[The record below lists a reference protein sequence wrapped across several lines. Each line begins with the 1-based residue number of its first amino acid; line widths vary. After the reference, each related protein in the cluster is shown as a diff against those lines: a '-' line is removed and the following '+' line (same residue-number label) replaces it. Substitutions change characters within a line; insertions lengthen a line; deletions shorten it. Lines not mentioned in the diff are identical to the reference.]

1 MDSVKPRQLLGV
13 FDATM
18 IVMGGIVGSG
28 IFINPYVVALR
39 VHTPFLIL
47 GVWLLGGGLALLGA
61 FIWAELASR
70 LPGAGGQYLYLR
82 EAYHPSVAFIYGW
95 VLLLVTQTGGMAAV
109 AVTFSRYYREIT
121 GLSAGDGP
129 IAAATLL
136 GLTAIN
142 CFGVRAGSN
151 VQSVLM
157 LLKAAAIAAMVV
169 VGMHWGGGTVHALP
183 LLDRPVSLGLG
194 SAIGAAMIP
203 VAFAYGGWQT
213 ASFVAGEMRDPRR
226 DLSRG
231 LVIGVIGVVVLYLAV
246 NFVCLRVLG
255 PDGLAAT
262 RIPASAVMRAALGE
276 RGAQWIAFG
285 IAISTLGLSEPGNS
299 DRAAGVLR
307 HGPRRPL
314 LQECRLAFSP
324 HRRSGC
330 GHRAARR
337 DRHCDRALRTLR
349 ADLELRDLR
358 GFHFLRLDG
367 GVAVCIQA
375 KGCGFTREAVS
386 GSGPSLHYRAFRA
399 GLCRHRDHHR
409 RDLPGE
415 FCHRPGH
422 SAGRLPG
429 IFVLEPQGAAKSSGA
444 EPMRHRHSD
453 YMLWAKTQ
461 GRAKY
466 NLATSGVGFVSPA

>member
-109 AVTFSRYYREIT
+109 AVTFGRYYREIS

-129 IAAATLL
+129 IAAVTLL

-157 LLKAAAIAAMVV
+157 LLKAAAIAAMVG
-169 VGMHWGGGTVHALP
+169 VGMFWGGGSVHALP

-194 SAIGAAMIP
+194 SAIGAAMI
-203 VAFAYGGWQT
+203 
-213 ASFVAGEMRDPRR
+213 
-226 DLSRG
+226 
-231 LVIGVIGVVVLYLAV
+231 
-246 NFVCLRVLG
+246 
-255 PDGLAAT
+255 
-262 RIPASAVMRAALGE
+262 
-276 RGAQWIAFG
+276 
-285 IAISTLGLSEPGNS
+285 
-299 DRAAGVLR
+299 
-307 HGPRRPL
+307 
-314 LQECRLAFSP
+314 
-324 HRRSGC
+324 
-330 GHRAARR
+330 
-337 DRHCDRALRTLR
+337 
-349 ADLELRDLR
+349 
-358 GFHFLRLDG
+358 
-367 GVAVCIQA
+367 
-375 KGCGFTREAVS
+375 
-386 GSGPSLHYRAFRA
+386 
-399 GLCRHRDHHR
+399 
-409 RDLPGE
+409 
-415 FCHRPGH
+415 
-422 SAGRLPG
+422 
-429 IFVLEPQGAAKSSGA
+429 
-444 EPMRHRHSD
+444 
-453 YMLWAKTQ
+453 
-461 GRAKY
+461 
-466 NLATSGVGFVSPA
+466 

>member
-1 MDSVKPRQLLGV
+1 VIAVNPALRFLSAALTTILPERALLDSIKPRQLLGA

-47 GVWLLGGGLALLGA
+47 GVWFLGGGLAMLGA

-82 EAYHPSVAFIYGW
+82 EAYHPSVAFLYGW

-109 AVTFSRYYREIT
+109 AVTFGRYFRELT
-121 GLSAGDGP
+121 GFSAGDGP
-129 IAAATLL
+129 IAAATLM

-151 VQSVLM
+151 VQSALM
-157 LLKAAAIAAMVV
+157 LLKAAAIAAMVIA
-169 VGMHWGGGTVHALP
+169 GILWGGGAVHLVP
-183 LLDRPVSLGLG
+183 VLDRPVSWGLG

-231 LVIGVIGVVVLYLAV
+231 LIMGVIGVVALYVSV

-255 PDGLAAT
+255 AGGLAAT
-262 RIPASAVMRAALGE
+262 RTPASSVMRTALGE

-285 IAISTLGLSEPGNS
+285 IAISTLGFLSQGILTAPRVYYAMARDGLFLKSVGWLSPKTRVPVVAIVLQGVTATVIALSGRYEQILNYVISVDFISFGLTASSLFVFRRKSLTSSPG
-299 DRAAGVLR
+299 LY
-307 HGPRRPL
+307 
-314 LQECRLAFSP
+314 LA
-324 HRRSGC
+324 
-330 GHRAARR
+330 
-337 DRHCDRALRTLR
+337 
-349 ADLELRDLR
+349 
-358 GFHFLRLDG
+358 
-367 GVAVCIQA
+367 
-375 KGCGFTREAVS
+375 
-386 GSGPSLHYRAFRA
+386 
-399 GLCRHRDHHR
+399 
-409 RDLPGE
+409 
-415 FCHRPGH
+415 PGH
-422 SAGRLPG
+422 PYTTGLFVVACAAIVTATVWTFPANSAIGLTILLAG
-429 IFVLEPQGAAKSSGA
+429 IPVYLYWSRQAQP
-444 EPMRHRHSD
+444 
-453 YMLWAKTQ
+453 
-461 GRAKY
+461 
-466 NLATSGVGFVSPA
+466 VPAQPDL